1 MGGDSSR
8 DGEER
13 HAPLST
19 RFWVSLARTYRL
31 AYRRHSRALTPLG
44 LTVSQ
49 FDVLATLFRSP
60 AGGLRMG
67 EISDRLLVTEGNV
80 TGLVDRLERGGL
92 VERRADPAD
101 RRAQRVRLTAEGH
114 ALAAQAIPVVEE
126 ELDRVFAGLDAEEM
140 RRMQRMLRRARRS
153 AEDEGR

>member
-1 MGGDSSR
+1 MGEESSR
-8 DGEER
+8 AGEER

-31 AYRRHSRALTPLG
+31 AYRRHSRALAPLG

-60 AGGLRMG
+60 ASGLRMG

-80 TGLVDRLERGGL
+80 TGVVDRLQAAGL
-92 VERRADPAD
+92 VERRADPVD
-101 RRAQRVRLTAEGH
+101 RRAQRVRLTGQGHVLAER
-114 ALAAQAIPVVEE
+114 AIPVVEA
-126 ELDRVFAGLDAEEM
+126 ELERVFAGLDAEEM
-140 RRMQRMLRRARRS
+140 RHVQRMLRRARRS
-153 AEDEGR
+153 AESEGG